1 MSTVLPA
8 SPTPGTS
15 NERSNMVDP
24 GCSQQID
31 GMEIKRATSL
41 PLAKNFR
48 VVDGG
53 SIMRKDILFDG
64 LGFRYGV

>member
-1 MSTVLPA
+1 
-8 SPTPGTS
+8 
-15 NERSNMVDP
+15 MVDP